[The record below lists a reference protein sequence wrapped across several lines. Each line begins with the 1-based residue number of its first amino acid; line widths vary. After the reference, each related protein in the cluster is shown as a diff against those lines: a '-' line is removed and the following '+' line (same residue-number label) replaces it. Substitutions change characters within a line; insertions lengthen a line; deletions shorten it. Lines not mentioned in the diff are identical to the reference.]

1 MLRETLLLTH
11 WLINQLTLGY
21 AQAQCLCNQEKN
33 GSLCFWRKSG
43 AGRCRLGCC
52 SSLPPEARRGL
63 RGIPVLNQQAC
74 VVCRAGH
81 PAESMSLITTMP
93 HIYSK
98 LTPLTPK
105 SLFPQLGLLGP
116 FIRLNSLHKALVTST
131 VLWKLHWDGKGRVE
145 KK

>member
-1 MLRETLLLTH
+1 MLE
-11 WLINQLTLGY
+11 
-21 AQAQCLCNQEKN
+21 
-33 GSLCFWRKSG
+33 G
-43 AGRCRLGCC
+43 AVLAAAVPF
-52 SSLPPEARRGL
+52 LPRQGL

-98 LTPLTPK
+98 LTSLTPK

-131 VLWKLHWDGKGRVE
+131 VLWKLNWDGKRESGKEV
-145 KK
+145 KIAQP